1 MNTAPIRSFEEI
13 ALRLRQ
19 RGSRQ
24 RVAVVCGYDDST
36 LYAVSRALS
45 EGFAEAIFVGKRSE
59 VEQHEELQPFAAHI
73 SYVEAET
80 PDDAA
85 RKAVSLVKNGDADI
99 LMKGLINTDNLL
111 RAVLNKEEGILP
123 RGKVLTHISAAQIP
137 GFERI
142 VFFSDAAVI
151 PYPTHEQR
159 IAQVE
164 YMVSMCHAFG
174 IARPH
179 IALNHCS
186 EKVSDKFPH
195 TTGYAEIAA
204 LAEKGEWGEAIV
216 GGPLDVLTAFNHAAC
231 EVKGITS
238 AVGGRADA
246 LIFPD
251 IEAANCFYK
260 TLTCFAQA
268 DIAGM
273 LQGAACPVVL
283 SSRGDSKQSKYF
295 SLAMAAVSNG

>member
-1 MNTAPIRSFEEI
+1 MNTTPIRSFEEI
-13 ALRLRQ
+13 SIRLRE

-36 LYAVSRALS
+36 LYAVSRALE
-45 EGFAEAIFVGKRSE
+45 EGFIDAIFVGQRAE
-59 VEQHEELQPFAAHI
+59 VENRTELQPFAAHV

-80 PDDAA
+80 PDEAA
-85 RKAVSLVKNGDADI
+85 RKAVGIVKNGEADV

-123 RGKVLTHISAAQIP
+123 RGKVLTHISAARMP

-159 IAQVE
+159 LSQVE
-164 YMVSMCHAFG
+164 YMISLCHSFG

-195 TTGYAEIAA
+195 TVGYADIAA
-204 LAEKGEWGEAIV
+204 LAEKGEWGEAVV
-216 GGPLDVLTAFNHAAC
+216 GGPLDVLTSFNRAAC

-238 AVGGRADA
+238 AVGGNADA
-246 LIFPD
+246 VIFPD

-283 SSRGDSKQSKYF
+283 PSRGDSKQSKYF